1 MTLAPFTRQSRP
13 DRSALRL
20 DGEGVLAFLNNLLTA
35 PLLHLPEGQGAY
47 GALLSPQGKILH
59 DVFVSHRAG
68 IVFIDCAAVQA
79 AALMQKLMLYR
90 LRAKIEIQ
98 QPENL
103 AVAVSPAADLPG
115 LCYADPRLPELGY
128 RAVIEKAS
136 VGEGQGYE
144 SQCYQHGIAD
154 SVADIGSGIL
164 FVHEANLD
172 QLNGVHFSKG
182 CYVGQEIVSRMQHR
196 GTARSRILPVTIDG
210 VAAAGG
216 AVESGGTRL
225 GQMLSS
231 NHGQGLALLRLDKLA
246 EVTEPLLTGSVGL
259 HVQKP
264 LWAKYE
270 FMLPE
275 IAQ

>member
-1 MTLAPFTRQSRP
+1 M
-13 DRSALRL
+13 
-20 DGEGVLAFLNNLLTA
+20 LAFLNNLLTA
-35 PLLHLPEGQGAY
+35 ELLHLPEGQGAY

-90 LRAKIEIQ
+90 LRAKIDIQ

-103 AVAVSPAADLPG
+103 AVAVSPAADLAG
-115 LCYADPRLPELGY
+115 LCYADPRLPEMGY
-128 RAVIEKAS
+128 RAVIERAT
-136 VGEGQGYE
+136 VDEGEGYDALRIL
-144 SQCYQHGIAD
+144 HGLAD
-154 SVADIGSGIL
+154 SVADIGSGAL

-182 CYVGQEIVSRMQHR
+182 CYVGQEIVSRMHHR
-196 GTARSRILPVTIDG
+196 GTARSRILPVTFDG
-210 VAAAGG
+210 TATAGS

-225 GQMLSS
+225 GEMLSS
-231 NHGQGLALLRLDKLA
+231 DQGRGLALLRLDKLT
-246 EVTEPLLTGSVGL
+246 EVTAPVMTAGVRL

-270 FMLPE
+270 FVLPG